1 VYGRCP
7 KTDESAAKQ
16 VAGCGLSAYN
26 VTNTLL
32 EENDLFTLNFQSP
45 DRRVRLVLFVLII
58 SLVACQSAETLPT
71 RAVEATVPPATAS
84 AEAIAQM
91 PPTWTPEAISPTNTP
106 LPPPPT
112 STAVPTSTPLPP
124 TNTPVP
130 LPTNTP
136 RPTDTAVP
144 TNTAVPPTVPPATVP
159 PTALPT
165 ISSNPVLGGNILPNG
180 SFEEGH
186 YNQNGIPE
194 LQLPNG
200 WSLEWDEGPTGFG
213 SNSWD
218 VYVRPE
224 TRVLSAQFLPAS
236 EHPLYIWDGAHTVKI
251 FKGSGAISVRLMRD
265 VTLEPGTYVFE
276 INAFPDLV
284 MGYENN
290 QKIWA
295 NDPYS
300 GEVRFIVTG
309 GGTDWFLPAF
319 GTRNTFTH
327 TFTVTQTQTIRL
339 GVGLRG
345 RFALANN
352 GYFIDAWT
360 LKKVEG

>member
-1 VYGRCP
+1 M
-7 KTDESAAKQ
+7 
-16 VAGCGLSAYN
+16 
-26 VTNTLL
+26 LL
-32 EENDLFTLNFQSP
+32 NS
-45 DRRVRLVLFVLII
+45 
-58 SLVACQSAETLPT
+58 CQSAEPVPT
-71 RAVEATVPPATAS
+71 RAVVASVPPATAT
-84 AEAIAQM
+84 AEIIAQM
-91 PPTWTPEAISPTNTP
+91 PPTWTPELIPPTDTP
-106 LPPPPT
+106 LPPT
-112 STAVPTSTPLPP
+112 STAVATATPRPP
-124 TNTPVP
+124 TDTPVP
-130 LPTNTP
+130 LPTNTL
-136 RPTDTAVP
+136 RPTDTVVP
-144 TNTAVPPTVPPATVP
+144 TNTAVPPTAPPATTA

-165 ISSNPVLGGNILPNG
+165 ASSNPVLGGNILPNG

-200 WSLEWDEGPTGFG
+200 WFLEWDEGPTGYG

-224 TRVLSAQFLPAS
+224 TRVLSTQFLPAF
-236 EHPLYIWDGAHTVKI
+236 EHPLYIWDGTHTVKI

-265 VTLEPGTYVFE
+265 ITLEPGTYVFE
-276 INAFPDLV
+276 INVFPDLV

-295 NDPYS
+295 DDPVS

-309 GGTDWFLPAF
+309 SGTGWFFPTF
-319 GTRNTFTH
+319 GVRNTFTH
-327 TFTVTQTQTIRL
+327 TFTVTETQTIRL

-352 GYFIDAWT
+352 GFFVDAWT
-360 LKKVEG
+360 LKKVGG